1 MRSRFLAFGA
11 LALAVVV
18 LDQATK
24 TWVLA
29 TFDLHETLPVIPGWF
44 HLTYI
49 RNPGAAFGL
58 FSGHA
63 EAFRRPFFLGVTT
76 VALAAIL
83 AILWRAPRGRPWLL
97 TALGLVF
104 GGAVGNLIDRVRWG
118 EVVDFLDV
126 FWKTHH
132 WPAFNVA
139 DSAIT
144 VGMGVLILEEL
155 FGRKRAGGIP
165 PDDQPS

>member
-1 MRSRFLAFGA
+1 MSRKAGLFAGVA
-11 LALAVVV
+11 GAVVA

-24 TWVLA
+24 AWVHT
-29 TFDLHETLPVIPGWF
+29 TFALHESRPVVEGVF
-44 HLTYI
+44 HLTYV

-58 FSGHA
+58 FAGHA
-63 EAFRRPFFLGVTT
+63 EAFRRPFFLLVTA
-76 VALAAIL
+76 VALAVIL
-83 AILWRAPRGRPWLL
+83 GVVRRLPPDRPWTLA
-97 TALGLVF
+97 ALSLVF
-104 GGAVGNLIDRVRWG
+104 GGAVGNLIDRLRWG

-144 VGMGVLILEEL
+144 VGMTALIAMEL
-155 FGRKRAGGIP
+155 LGRKR
-165 PDDQPS
+165 

>member
-1 MRSRFLAFGA
+1 MTLRWVGFGA
-11 LALAVVV
+11 AAGAVVA

-24 TWVLA
+24 AWVQA
-29 TFDLHETLPVIPGWF
+29 AFRLHESRPVIEGWF

-58 FSGHA
+58 FAGQDA
-63 EAFRRPFFLGVTT
+63 VLRQALFLGVTA
-76 VALAAIL
+76 VALVAIGVMVHRLPAGRHAAL
-83 AILWRAPRGRPWLL
+83 AGLA
-97 TALGLVF
+97 LVF

-126 FWKTHH
+126 FWRTHH
-132 WPAFNVA
+132 WPAFNLA

-144 VGMGVLILEEL
+144 VGVAVLLFEEF
-155 FGRKRAGGIP
+155 FGNAGRAEGGK
-165 PDDQPS
+165 DDS

>member
-1 MRSRFLAFGA
+1 MREKLLRFGLPAG
-11 LALAVVV
+11 LVLG

-24 TWVLA
+24 AWVME
-29 TFDLHETLPVIPGWF
+29 TFRLYESRPVIEGFF

-58 FSGHA
+58 LAGHGA
-63 EAFRRPFFLGVTT
+63 AFRTPFFVGVTL
-76 VALAAIL
+76 VALGAIGVAVKRLSAGRGWTL
-83 AILWRAPRGRPWLL
+83 A
-97 TALGLVF
+97 ALGLVA
-104 GGAVGNLIDRVRWG
+104 GGAVGNLIDRLRWG

-126 FWKTHH
+126 FWRSHH

-144 VGMGVLILEEL
+144 VGVALLLLEEFL
-155 FGRKRAGGIP
+155 GRKPGEERPG
-165 PDDQPS
+165 

>member
-1 MRSRFLAFGA
+1 LKNRFLAFGA

-24 TWVLA
+24 AWVLA
-29 TFDLHETLPVIPGWF
+29 AFELHETLPVIPGWF

-63 EAFRRPFFLGVTT
+63 EAFRRPFFLAVTA

-126 FWKTHH
+126 FWRTHH

-165 PDDQPS
+165 PDDRPS

>member
-1 MRSRFLAFGA
+1 MKRRFLAFGA

-29 TFDLHETLPVIPGWF
+29 TFELHETLPVIPGWF

-63 EAFRRPFFLGVTT
+63 EAFRRPFFLVVTA

-97 TALGLVF
+97 AALGLVF

-155 FGRKRAGGIP
+155 FGRKRAGDLP
-165 PDDQPS
+165 PDDRPS

>member
-1 MRSRFLAFGA
+1 MRRRFLAFGA

-29 TFDLHETLPVIPGWF
+29 TFELHETLPVIPGWF

-63 EAFRRPFFLGVTT
+63 EAFRRPFFLVVTT

-132 WPAFNVA
+132 WPAFNIA

-165 PDDQPS
+165 PDDRPS

>member
-1 MRSRFLAFGA
+1 MKRRFLAFGA

-29 TFDLHETLPVIPGWF
+29 TFELHETLPVIPGWF

-63 EAFRRPFFLGVTT
+63 EAFRRPFFLVVTT

-132 WPAFNVA
+132 WPAFNIA

-155 FGRKRAGGIP
+155 FGRKQAGGIP
-165 PDDQPS
+165 PDDRPS